1 MDRFDLTTANSL
13 VLAVDLQERFQAAIP
28 SIAPGGTVAKAARLL
43 LEGAKL
49 LNVPTLISEQYPK
62 GLGPT
67 LPLLREVQPEA
78 SVFAKTHFSC
88 YDDPTLNQ
96 LFSEEPRSH
105 VILCGVEAHVCLL
118 ATMADLLSHGKWVVV
133 AADAVDS
140 RNPQHRDWALSA
152 MRDLGAL
159 VLPVESILFRWQR
172 QAGGATFKAL
182 SNLVK

>member
-13 VLAVDLQERFQAAIP
+13 VLAVDLQERFQAVIP
-28 SIAPGGTVAKAARLL
+28 SIAPEGKVGKAAQTLL
-43 LEGAKL
+43 QGAKL
-49 LNVPTLISEQYPK
+49 LGVPTLISEQYPK
-62 GLGPT
+62 GLGST
-67 LPLLREVQPEA
+67 LPHLRTASPEA
-78 SVFAKTHFSC
+78 IVYAKTHFSC
-88 YDDPTLNQ
+88 HDDPVLNQ
-96 LFSEEPRSH
+96 VFSDEPRSH
-105 VILCGVEAHVCLL
+105 IILCGVEAHVCLL

-172 QAGGATFKAL
+172 QAGTLTFKAL